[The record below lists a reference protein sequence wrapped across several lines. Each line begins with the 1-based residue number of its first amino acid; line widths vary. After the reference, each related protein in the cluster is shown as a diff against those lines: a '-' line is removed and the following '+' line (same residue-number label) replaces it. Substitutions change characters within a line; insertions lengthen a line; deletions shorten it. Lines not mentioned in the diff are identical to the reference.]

1 MLRGRLVWGSFE
13 APPAERQG
21 AAALSEPP
29 MSSTLFAGTTT
40 GAENYNRSDELEI
53 RLGEIVAHTLS
64 GADDK
69 PLGTSRKREVGMAD
83 KPPI

>member
-1 MLRGRLVWGSFE
+1 
-13 APPAERQG
+13 
-21 AAALSEPP
+21 

-53 RLGEIVAHTLS
+53 RLEEIVAHTLS

-69 PLGTSRKREVGMAD
+69 PLGTSRKRAR
-83 KPPI
+83 

>member
-1 MLRGRLVWGSFE
+1 M
-13 APPAERQG
+13 P
-21 AAALSEPP
+21 
-29 MSSTLFAGTTT
+29 STLFAGTTT

-69 PLGTSRKREVGMAD
+69 PLGTSRKRAR
-83 KPPI
+83 